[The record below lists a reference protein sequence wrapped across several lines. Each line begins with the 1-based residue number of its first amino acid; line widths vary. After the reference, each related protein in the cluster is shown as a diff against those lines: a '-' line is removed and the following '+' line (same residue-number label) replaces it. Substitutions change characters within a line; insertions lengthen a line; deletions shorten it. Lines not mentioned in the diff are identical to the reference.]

1 MFLHRSNSSSTH
13 LCRRNLHP
21 STNTMSSHREKA
33 PQKKGSTQPHKHHE
47 HHETGYTDEAA
58 VECHDL
64 IDRAEEEAHLH
75 EPGSMYEPTTHPEKV
90 HLANTSSSGKKSSS
104 SSMPSSGSKSKKSGL
119 EGSSSSTKESMKEG
133 MGSMKESMKEGMGS
147 MKDTMKDAMG
157 MKK

>member
-1 MFLHRSNSSSTH
+1 MFLALLLESETW
-13 LCRRNLHP
+13 L
-21 STNTMSSHREKA
+21 TAA
-33 PQKKGSTQPHKHHE
+33 PK
-47 HHETGYTDEAA
+47 
-58 VECHDL
+58 
-64 IDRAEEEAHLH
+64 LH

-133 MGSMKESMKEGMGS
+133 MGSMKEGMGS